1 LISGNSE
8 AIEIIEKNLDKTCF
22 FLMSSN
28 KSAIH
33 ILRNHIQDISW
44 EILSQ
49 NENIFVYDYDRIKS
63 RLHIYLEEL
72 IAKSL
77 HPTRI
82 QYWLDNGL
90 TIDDL

>member
-1 LISGNSE
+1 
-8 AIEIIEKNLDKTCF
+8 
-22 FLMSSN
+22 MSSN

-33 ILRNHIQDISW
+33 ILKKSKIRDISW
-44 EILSQ
+44 EILSE
-49 NENIFVYDYDRIKS
+49 NEEIFVYDYDKIKE

-72 IAKSL
+72 IAKTL